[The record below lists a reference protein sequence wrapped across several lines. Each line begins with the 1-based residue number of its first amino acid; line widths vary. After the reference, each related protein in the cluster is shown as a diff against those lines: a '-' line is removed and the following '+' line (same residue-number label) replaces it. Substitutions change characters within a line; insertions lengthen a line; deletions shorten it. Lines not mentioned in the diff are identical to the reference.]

1 MENKSTTEQLPKTRG
16 RKWGGMKSG
25 SEKNR
30 ESARQVARLCI
41 YFIALVAAL
50 TPGAFPLA
58 VSCGAQTLEPELRPD
73 LKRALSARQR
83 GFDTRGRKGGYVPAQ
98 TERALVTRSQA
109 RGRDSSSDSFSSTSA
124 ARISSTNVTS
134 PATGSISA
142 GTPLTRI
149 LHTSQLSLTSSAG
162 TDEQFVDRNN
172 DLMADERTTFDS
184 AGGSFDIAVGQSG
197 ARYEVYSATLSS
209 TLVGVLEVALDTNGD
224 YRVDTSSTY
233 NLQRDFGLPSAAAVV
248 TGTSKSGREFVI
260 VSSSGYYNSSN
271 PNDPNNEPSP
281 GVVLLVRDPNTG
293 GFDNSRSLE
302 LVHLGDNR
310 LYNANALSLLPNNDL
325 LIADFHSD
333 ELRII
338 RDTNGDGMPDTLE
351 ATPYYS
357 YRYSDD
363 APLDIAVNSRGVVF
377 SHSAG
382 NDVVMLA
389 IYDDNADGRGD
400 RDEVVVVGLSID
412 NNLFLHGLAIDRSG
426 DIYVIEDASGSADG
440 SGGNGGTPRIDAF
453 RDGNLNGFLS
463 DGLIF
468 AQADNSVDLGLSGL
482 SIAMPQSNQIDDA
495 QFFVRQH
502 YLDFLNREPDPDG
515 LAYWTGQISVCG
527 TDDLCV
533 KSRRIG
539 VSGAFFVEQ
548 EFQQTGSFVYRLYK
562 GGLGR
567 QPNYAEFSSD
577 RPQVIGGSN
586 LESDKQA
593 FTLLFVQR
601 SGFVQKYTGQT
612 TADLFVDAL
621 VATILQSSNVDLSS
635 QRAALIGKYNTGGD
649 MNHSRALALREA
661 IDNAS
666 FVNSEYN
673 ASFVLMQYFGY
684 LRRDA
689 DRGGYDFWLNVVN
702 NREPNNYRGMICAF
716 LTSIEYQERFGL
728 FLRRSNADCSQ

>member
-1 MENKSTTEQLPKTRG
+1 M
-16 RKWGGMKSG
+16 
-25 SEKNR
+25 
-30 ESARQVARLCI
+30 QVARLCI

-50 TPGAFPLA
+50 TPEAFP
-58 VSCGAQTLEPELRPD
+58 VCSAQTLEPELRPD
-73 LKRALSARQR
+73 LRRALSARPQA
-83 GFDTRGRKGGYVPAQ
+83 FDMRGRKGGHVTAQ

-109 RGRDSSSDSFSSTSA
+109 RDRDFGSDPSSATAA
-124 ARISSTNVTS
+124 ARISSTNVNT
-134 PATGSISA
+134 PATGPIIA
-142 GTPLTRI
+142 GTPLSRI

-184 AGGSFDIAVGQSG
+184 AGGSFDIAVSQSG
-197 ARYEVYSATLSS
+197 ARYEVYSATLSN
-209 TLVGVLEVALDTNGD
+209 TLIGVLVVAVDTNGD
-224 YRVDTSSTY
+224 YRIDTSSTY

-271 PNDPNNEPSP
+271 PNDPNNELSP

-338 RDTNGDGMPDTLE
+338 RDTNGDGMPDTLD

-400 RDEVVVVGLSID
+400 HDEVVVVGLSID

-440 SGGNGGTPRIDAF
+440 SEGNAGTPRIDAF

-468 AQADNSVDLGLSGL
+468 AQADNSVGLALSGL
-482 SIAMPQSNQIDDA
+482 STAMPQLNQIDDT
-495 QFFVRQH
+495 QFFVSQH
-502 YLDFLNREPDPDG
+502 YLDFLNREADPDG
-515 LAYWTGQISVCG
+515 LAYWTSQISECG
-527 TDDLCV
+527 ADDLCV

-539 VSGAFFVEQ
+539 VSGAFFVEP

-567 QPNYAEFSSD
+567 QPNYAEFSLD
-577 RPQVIGGSN
+577 RPLVIGGSN
-586 LESDKQA
+586 LESDKRA

-601 SGFVQKYTGQT
+601 NGFVQKYAGQT

-621 VATILQSSNVDLSS
+621 VATILQSSKLDLSS
-635 QRAALIGKYNTGGD
+635 QRPALIGKYNTGGD
-649 MNHSRALALREA
+649 IDHSRALALREA

-666 FVNSEYN
+666 FVNNEYN

-689 DRGGYDFWLNVVN
+689 DTGGYDFWLNVLN
-702 NREPNNYRGMICAF
+702 NREPNNYRGMICSF
-716 LTSIEYQERFGL
+716 ITSIEYQERFGL